1 MADVDL
7 MPYSNSI
14 IWLVA
19 VLHVKLT
26 FYIDG
31 WLYFSNSISSNSSR
45 NFLALQIKFD
55 NKYSGVYDNFYQP
68 RAAWSGGGSRPS
80 SSSFLGTNYS

>member
-1 MADVDL
+1 MFAYAPNSMAEVDL

-14 IWLVA
+14 LLLVA
-19 VLHVKLT
+19 VLHVRLT

-31 WLYFSNSISSNSSR
+31 WLYFSNSIASNSSR

-55 NKYSGVYDNFYQP
+55 N
-68 RAAWSGGGSRPS
+68 
-80 SSSFLGTNYS
+80 T